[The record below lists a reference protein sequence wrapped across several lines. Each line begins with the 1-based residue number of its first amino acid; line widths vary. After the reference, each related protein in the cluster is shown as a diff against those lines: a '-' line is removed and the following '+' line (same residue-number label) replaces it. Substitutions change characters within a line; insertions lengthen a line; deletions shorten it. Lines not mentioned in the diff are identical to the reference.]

1 MLEYKFLPLLFFSL
15 LPQRLTVLVGDYYVG
30 SWNVSFGTMGYSV
43 FFYAYIFVRTGVI
56 EKVYVLGAARTARS
70 LGCT

>member
-1 MLEYKFLPLLFFSL
+1 MSCLSHLARTWFRPERNKYRCGKGKFAI
-15 LPQRLTVLVGDYYVG
+15 
-30 SWNVSFGTMGYSV
+30 
-43 FFYAYIFVRTGVI
+43 YAYIFVKTGVI